1 MKKPGT
7 PPQSK
12 PEQNTLTQRLSALPS
27 LSPIDKASAHRIK
40 QQVLQTRAQA
50 LAQENQSTG
59 VAREKIEILE
69 FVLADEHYAVET
81 AWVREVYPLKSLT
94 PLPCVPPFVMGIV
107 PIRGRLV
114 SVINLKRFFGLP
126 EKGLTDLNKVVVLQ
140 DAAMEFAVLADRVV
154 GVHDIFSAELQ
165 ASATALSDARL
176 EYLKGV
182 TAERLI
188 ILDGRQLLH
197 DARMVVNQE
206 VTQHTGL
213 HQE

>member
-1 MKKPGT
+1 MKKPGAA
-7 PPQSK
+7 PQSL
-12 PEQNTLTQRLSALPS
+12 PAQSTLTQRLGALPS
-27 LSPIDKASAHRIK
+27 LSALDPVAAQHIR
-40 QQVLQTRAQA
+40 QQLLQSRAQA
-50 LAQENQSTG
+50 LAEENQSPELAG
-59 VAREKIEILE
+59 AKIEVLE

-114 SVINLKRFFGLP
+114 SVIDLKRFLGLP
-126 EKGLTDLNKVVVLQ
+126 EKGLTDLNKIVVLQ
-140 DAAMEFAVLADRVV
+140 DAAMEFAVLADRVI
-154 GVHDIFSAELQ
+154 GVHEIFSAELQ
-165 ASATALSDARL
+165 ASAAALSDARL

-188 ILDGRQLLH
+188 VLDGWLLLH

-206 VTQHTGL
+206 VTQHPGL